1 MGAQVL
7 VNSRILDRMNS
18 LVSVV
23 TALLLINNGQA
34 FEETHSPQYIVKSA
48 AEKNSIIMANIMED
62 TTGDDWYGILE
73 MTGMFLEEMCP
84 TFRTPGDE
92 LPIEGGGYREKYI
105 HTVGTVGQV
114 EWKDLGGH
122 SYTGIFKG
130 ASNGYARLSLAKEP
144 VSTVQ
149 ETAPGMGL
157 KFLRDGMHSAN
168 LVAMYSVNGQESW
181 NFFKNDFTTHIG
193 KADLDLIPLILKFS
207 EATNYVME
215 VGLSDWGLFGED
227 GIQVA
232 DADFKFPFML
242 RFKPTGEIS
251 FPDEYVNDWKND
263 LMSIPVGT
271 TLYQVFALDEPEEL
285 GGVEA
290 HIADLVLTS
299 ALTTSTWGDQHLF
312 FRHQDMADDVA
323 LRPEWKDYLETVGL
337 PHDGC
342 PVMKMMEN
350 IKNFGKY

>member
-1 MGAQVL
+1 LEMMHTLG
-7 VNSRILDRMNS
+7 
-18 LVSVV
+18 SVI
-23 TALLLINNGQA
+23 TALLLISNCKAQDD
-34 FEETHSPQYIVKSA
+34 TTSPEYIAKSA
-48 AEKNSIIMANIMED
+48 AEKSSIIMANIMED

-73 MTGMFLEEMCP
+73 MGGMFLEDMCP
-84 TFRTPGDE
+84 TFRAPGDE
-92 LPIEGGGYREKYI
+92 LPFEGNGIREKYI
-105 HTVGTVGQV
+105 HTVGTVAQV

-122 SYTGIFKG
+122 SYSGIFKG
-130 ASNGYARLSLAKEP
+130 ATNGYVRLSLAKEP
-144 VSTVQ
+144 VTTVQ

-157 KFLRDGMHSAN
+157 KFLRDGIDSAN
-168 LVAMYSVNGQESW
+168 LVAMYSVNGQDSW

-193 KADLDLIPLILKFS
+193 KAELELIPLILKFS

-215 VGLSDWGLFGED
+215 VGLSDWGLYGED

-251 FPDEYVNDWKND
+251 FPDEYVNDWKDD
-263 LMSIPVGT
+263 LMSIPAGT
-271 TLYQVFALDEPEEL
+271 TLYQVYALDEPEEL
-285 GGVEA
+285 GGIEA

-299 ALTTSTWGDQHLF
+299 ALTTSTWGDNHLF

-323 LRPEWKDYLETVGL
+323 LRPEWKDYLDTVGL
-337 PHDGC
+337 AHDGC

-350 IKNFGKY
+350 VMNL

>member
-1 MGAQVL
+1 MGL

-23 TALLLINNGQA
+23 IALLLINHGQA

-62 TTGDDWYGILE
+62 TSGDDWYGILE

-130 ASNGYARLSLAKEP
+130 ASNGYARLSVAKEP

-193 KADLDLIPLILKFS
+193 PGGLELLPLQVKFS
-207 EATNYVME
+207 EATNYVQYSA
-215 VGLSDWGLFGED
+215 LSNWGQYGED
-227 GIQVA
+227 GVEVT
-232 DADFKFPFML
+232 DSMLFPYML
-242 RFKPTGEIS
+242 RFKPSGEIN
-251 FPDEYVNDWKND
+251 FPDEYVNDWLDD
-263 LMSIPVGT
+263 LKSIPQGT
-271 TLYQVFALDEPEEL
+271 TLYQVWAFDKPKEL

-299 ALTTSTWGDQHLF
+299 EMTTSVWGDKHLF
-312 FRHQDMADDVA
+312 FRHQDMAEDVA
-323 LRPEWKDYLETVGL
+323 LYPEWDDYLTKFGI
-337 PHDGC
+337 PTDGC
-342 PVMKMMEN
+342 PVHRMMKEM
-350 IKNFGKY
+350 GKLGRVGDNL